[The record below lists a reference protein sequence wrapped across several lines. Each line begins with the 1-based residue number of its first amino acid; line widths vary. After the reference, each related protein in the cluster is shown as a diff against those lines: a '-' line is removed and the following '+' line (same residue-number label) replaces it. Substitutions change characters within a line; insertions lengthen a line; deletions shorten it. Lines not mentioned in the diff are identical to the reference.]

1 MFKYHSA
8 VFEIVNLSSY
18 TQHSLKIELRV
29 VVGTTLK
36 LNMFLNHAWNF
47 AGNLTKM
54 DHKGSLF
61 LKYMTAYMICAMKPY
76 AQKTSRVIIKKIVLN
91 EIVINVG

>member
-8 VFEIVNLSSY
+8 VLKNVNLSSY
-18 TQHSLKIELRV
+18 AQQSLTIELGV

-47 AGNLTKM
+47 AESLAKM

-61 LKYMTAYMICAMKPY
+61 LKYMTAYICTMKPY